1 MKHLN
6 SLFRKCVIILCLVAL
21 ISINCFA
28 SGDTLKY
35 TETFEK
41 SLSVDG
47 AASESYAK
55 KLKELFDQ
63 ETDSFIT
70 ALNQESDEI
79 LSKVLLFLISETKTA
94 ELDGLVNHFVPYKD
108 NPQYDRLL
116 SVFYTHFN
124 ERLSY
129 EESKVSELPEI
140 VQGDAFDPEI
150 IKKFIDLDFKIGEGD
165 DAYKQVIANAYLA
178 DPILFAESIRC
189 YPNQKIDGILESISI
204 GLKLQNQTPPII
216 NGSTIHG
223 DILHILNVI
232 QEKYYAEQTVSNPTN
247 IISQYTN
254 IDMRSNCV
262 PSIGTMV
269 YTSGDLCVGS
279 IETLEVTF
287 TENSQTMSSR
297 QWWIEV
303 YQVVGNTH
311 TRKIAKTITMPPM
324 VTSLPY
330 QFDLSFSSTCRFYTY
345 VKVYSYNGGTLLT
358 SRTGA
363 SPDIVRGEWSIRI
376 TLPTNRDY
384 LGTLCLYD
392 ASGIQKY
399 TTDCLG
405 KSALNLPM
413 SQTNGDTPTGVY
425 TGQLGGPASDTAA
438 YRPYKY
444 ISMTGISGKIVEYSH
459 RSGIWIH
466 GGRAGYSAPDDP
478 WYPLY
483 PTYGCIRV
491 SNTAQQTLQSLI
503 TGFINNYFHYQT
515 GKITII

>member
-189 YPNQKIDGILESISI
+189 
-204 GLKLQNQTPPII
+204 
-216 NGSTIHG
+216 H
-223 DILHILNVI
+223 
-232 QEKYYAEQTVSNPTN
+232 
-247 IISQYTN
+247 
-254 IDMRSNCV
+254 
-262 PSIGTMV
+262 
-269 YTSGDLCVGS
+269 
-279 IETLEVTF
+279 TL
-287 TENSQTMSSR
+287 R
-297 QWWIEV
+297 
-303 YQVVGNTH
+303 
-311 TRKIAKTITMPPM
+311 
-324 VTSLPY
+324 
-330 QFDLSFSSTCRFYTY
+330 
-345 VKVYSYNGGTLLT
+345 
-358 SRTGA
+358 
-363 SPDIVRGEWSIRI
+363 WSI
-376 TLPTNRDY
+376 
-384 LGTLCLYD
+384 
-392 ASGIQKY
+392 
-399 TTDCLG
+399 
-405 KSALNLPM
+405 
-413 SQTNGDTPTGVY
+413 
-425 TGQLGGPASDTAA
+425 
-438 YRPYKY
+438 
-444 ISMTGISGKIVEYSH
+444 
-459 RSGIWIH
+459 
-466 GGRAGYSAPDDP
+466 
-478 WYPLY
+478 
-483 PTYGCIRV
+483 
-491 SNTAQQTLQSLI
+491 
-503 TGFINNYFHYQT
+503 
-515 GKITII
+515 